1 MRIQGIIGTVILAAG
16 GMCPLIRVPI
26 IGNWNYFQID
36 PWLGVIYYVFV
47 LLGIAGA
54 FTNRTG
60 LMRFSGW
67 AAIAWVVLTLS
78 AVWFKTHDFFHFIHF
93 KKLINL
99 ASGMVKYKWGWFVI
113 LVGAVVMVTVKRV
126 KLSLSLNATD

>member
-36 PWLGVIYYVFV
+36 PWLGSIYYFFV
-47 LLGIAGA
+47 LLGFAGA
-54 FTNRTG
+54 LTNRTG
-60 LMRFSGW
+60 LIRFSGW
-67 AAIAWVVLTLS
+67 AAIVWVILTLS

>member
-1 MRIQGIIGTVILAAG
+1 MKVQGIIGTVILAAG

-36 PWLGVIYYVFV
+36 PALGVTYYVIVALGLVGAV
-47 LLGIAGA
+47 LGKP
-54 FTNRTG
+54 G

-67 AAIAWVVLTLS
+67 GAILCVILTLS
-78 AVWFKTHDFFHFIHF
+78 AVWFKSHDFFHFIHF

-113 LVGAVVMVTVKRV
+113 LLGAIVMVTVRTV
-126 KLSLSLNATD
+126 KLSLSPNATD